1 MNFREQIQ
9 KEATETLLKFDCGTA
24 NVAMRLG
31 KTLIG
36 LKIASNFKK
45 VLVSYPIET
54 IKKGWISD
62 AQEFGFDI
70 SHVIF
75 TTHLSFSKHDL
86 SQFDCIILDELH
98 DVSINNWNYIAL
110 STYKKLYGLTA
121 TPPNRGEKKSYMNMY
136 CPIRYTKSMDETTGI
151 TNKDYEII
159 VHLIEPSEK
168 KDIKLKSGKFWSEKA
183 QIDFYESK
191 YQSTKNF
198 SMMLMLIRAI
208 QNSKTKFEYFKKLA
222 STINRGLLFV
232 ETIEQCDNLSYPS
245 VHSKNPES
253 EYNLEQFKNGQIP
266 ILSSI
271 GKLKAGITFKN
282 LNTCIIL
289 HCYSSNNKA
298 IQKIGRALNYVEG
311 EKAIIHIICL
321 NNTIDAQWVQK
332 GLADLDQSKIKRNN
346 NGKLHNN

>member
-1 MNFREQIQ
+1 MNFREQVQ
-9 KEATETLLKFDCGTA
+9 KESVKELLRYERGTA

-31 KTLIG
+31 KTLVG

-54 IKKGWISD
+54 IKKGWLSD
-62 AQEFGFDI
+62 AEEFGFDI
-70 SHVIF
+70 SEVTF
-75 TTHLSFSKHDL
+75 TTHLSISKFNL
-86 SQFDCIILDELH
+86 SEFDCIIIDEIHSFSLA
-98 DVSINNWNYIAL
+98 NWQYIEFQGF
-110 STYKKLYGLTA
+110 KRLYGLTA
-121 TPPNRGEKKSYMNMY
+121 TPPNRGEKKQYFNLY

-183 QIDFYESK
+183 QIGFYESK
-191 YQSTKNF
+191 YQSTKSF

-208 QNSKTKFEYFKKLA
+208 QNSKTKFEYFKKL
-222 STINRGLLFV
+222 SSKLDRGLLFV
-232 ETIEQCDNLSYPS
+232 ETIEQCNNLSYPS
-245 VHSKNPES
+245 VHSKNKES
-253 EYNLEQFKNGQIP
+253 DYNLEQFKEGKIP

-271 GKLKAGITFKN
+271 GQLKAGITFKD

-311 EKAIIHIICL
+311 EKATIHIICL
-321 NNTIDAQWVQK
+321 NNTIDVSWCKK
-332 GLADLDQSKIKRNN
+332 GLADLDQLKIKWI
-346 NGKLHNN
+346 KK

>member
-1 MNFREQIQ
+1 MSTNEFRKDLQEKAVSTII
-9 KEATETLLKFDCGTA
+9 KYNNGTLVLP
-24 NVAMRLG
+24 MRSG
-31 KTLIG
+31 KTLVG

-54 IKKGWISD
+54 IKQGWLSD
-62 AQEFGFDI
+62 AEEFGFDI
-70 SHVIF
+70 SNTTF
-75 TTHLSFSKHDL
+75 TTHLSLSKHDL
-86 SQFDCIILDELH
+86 SDFDCIIIDEAH
-98 DVSINNWNYIAL
+98 DISVANWEFISKNL
-110 STYKKLYGLTA
+110 PKRLYGLTA
-121 TPPNRGEKKSYMNMY
+121 TPPNRGEKKQYFNLY
-136 CPIRYTKSMDETTGI
+136 CPIRYSKSMDETTGI

-159 VHLIEPSEK
+159 VHLVEPSEK
-168 KDIKLKSGKFWSEKA
+168 RDIKLKSGKFWSEKA

-222 STINRGLLFV
+222 SKLDRGLLFL
-232 ETIEQCDNLSYPS
+232 ETIEQCDSLPYPS
-245 VHSKNPES
+245 VHSKNKES
-253 EYNLEQFKNGQIP
+253 DYNLEQFKEGKIP

-271 GKLKAGITFKN
+271 GQLKAGITFKN

-311 EKAIIHIICL
+311 EKATIHIICL
-321 NNTIDAQWVQK
+321 NNTIDFSWCKK
-332 GLADLDQSKIKRNN
+332 GLADLDQSKIKFLN
-346 NGKLHNN
+346 K